1 MALDR
6 PKPHSSAVSIY
17 DDKEGYLRQKKRE
30 EIERLERDL
39 KKEKDKQYD

>member
-6 PKPHSSAVSIY
+6 PKPPTVSIY
-17 DDKEGYLRQKKRE
+17 DNKEEYLRQKKRE

-39 KKEKDKQYD
+39 HKEKEK